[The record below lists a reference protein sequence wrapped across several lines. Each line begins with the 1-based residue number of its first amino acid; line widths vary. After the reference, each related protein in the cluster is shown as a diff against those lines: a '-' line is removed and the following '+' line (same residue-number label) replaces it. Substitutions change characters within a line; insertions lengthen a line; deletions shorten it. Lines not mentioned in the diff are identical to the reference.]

1 MGRATQEVKQTEFAM
16 KRTNFLATALLAAGT
31 AASATSIAAESL
43 MVNRLA
49 KATGLAPADVV
60 LALGDNIA
68 YAECQYYAHP
78 SVRGHLARTT
88 EQAYRRMVAD
98 RRPAES
104 VGHDRQVSVAPDR
117 NR

>member
-1 MGRATQEVKQTEFAM
+1 M
-16 KRTNFLATALLAAGT
+16 KRTNSLATALLAVAT
-31 AASATSIAAESL
+31 VASTPLIAAESL

-60 LALGDNIA
+60 LALGDNIV

-88 EQAYRRMVAD
+88 ERAYRRMVAD
-98 RRPAES
+98 RRPADVVERE
-104 VGHDRQVSVAPDR
+104 RQVSVVPRRDP
-117 NR
+117 